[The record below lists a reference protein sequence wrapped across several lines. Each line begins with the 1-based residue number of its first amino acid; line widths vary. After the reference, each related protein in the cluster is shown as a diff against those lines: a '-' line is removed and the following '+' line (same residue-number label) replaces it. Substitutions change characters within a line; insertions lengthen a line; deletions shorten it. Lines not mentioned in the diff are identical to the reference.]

1 MFKLSAMHKRRF
13 SLFQHQTYPHHL
25 AVELLATGA
34 RNIKP
39 YLALIVALAL
49 ALHSLESNSHAVVAY
64 WVSGAVSLFLVGSWF
79 RWRYKD
85 LSASSTSAGE
95 LRRAELTIVLYSLAV
110 GVLWGSSSELLMVD
124 GQTRQ
129 NMIVVI
135 VYLGF
140 CAGASSMAMFGR
152 AHLLTGGLSS
162 LVIFLLPLKKMFPD
176 DGWWL
181 SAVIV
186 LYGFSLL
193 RGAID
198 RHQIIV
204 SNLLLR
210 DEKQA
215 LLEQQRIETE
225 RANKANHEK
234 SAFLAAASHDLR
246 QPLHAL
252 MLTSHALSLKTPE
265 GENRALVKRIVE
277 AGHALSYQFNHLMDL
292 SRLES
297 GTYKLNVSIISLPL
311 LLQQVL
317 ATHRQVA
324 DHKHIDL
331 RLRLDRRLQQTG
343 LHTDAAL
350 LSRAL
355 DNLID
360 NAIKFSSAGGSVLIT
375 ARMQKQHIQ
384 LGVHDRGIGIALDQ
398 QESIFKPYVQLN
410 NPTRELSHGIGLG
423 LSIVREASA
432 LLAGQLTLRSKPGH
446 GSRFTLSLD
455 RSLSC
460 QIPQVAKK
468 NIALPHEQLRGKKL
482 LLIED
487 DAMAASALINWAQNW
502 GLSVEHYLD
511 PRKVPQSAD
520 PDLIVSDI
528 RLPGE
533 RDGIQW
539 LVEWLARWPRTRG
552 LLLSGEIS
560 TETDQR
566 AEAEGLLLLSKPA
579 DPELLLQT
587 LISMTPP
594 ERDTQTGGMTV

>member
-1 MFKLSAMHKRRF
+1 MLTR
-13 SLFQHQTYPHHL
+13 SLPLLPHQMYPHHV
-25 AVELLATGA
+25 AVELLASGA

-39 YLALIVALAL
+39 YLALIVAIAVS
-49 ALHSLESNSHAVVAY
+49 LHSLETVTA
-64 WVSGAVSLFLVGSWF
+64 GAIACWLSAAALMFAAGTWF
-79 RWRYKD
+79 RWRYQDFDAK
-85 LSASSTSAGE
+85 AVGTPE
-95 LRRAELTIVLYSLAV
+95 LRHGELTIVLYSLAV
-110 GVLWGSSSELLMVD
+110 GLVWGSSSQFLMVA

-129 NMIVVI
+129 NMIVLI

-152 AHLLTGGLSS
+152 THLLVGGLSS
-162 LVIFLLPLKKMFPD
+162 LFVFLLPLRTMFAE

-181 SAVIV
+181 TAVII
-186 LYGFSLL
+186 LYGVSLL
-193 RGAID
+193 RAAID
-198 RHQIIV
+198 RHRIIV
-204 SNLLLR
+204 ASMLLR

-215 LLEQQRIETE
+215 LLEQQRHETA

-252 MLTSHALSLKTPE
+252 MLTSHALSLKTPA
-265 GENRALVKRIVE
+265 GENQVLVQRIVE
-277 AGHALSYQFNHLMDL
+277 AGRALSYQFNHLMDL

-297 GTYKLNVSIISLPL
+297 GTYKVNASTFSLPP
-311 LLQQVL
+311 LLQQL
-317 ATHRQVA
+317 IATHRQVA
-324 DHKHIDL
+324 DHKQVDL
-331 RLRLDRRLQQTG
+331 RLRIDRRLQQTG

-360 NAIKFSSAGGSVLIT
+360 NAIKFSSRGKRVLIT
-375 ARMQKQHIQ
+375 AR
-384 LGVHDRGIGIALDQ
+384 LRDRHLEFSVLDQGPGIPEDQ

-423 LSIVREASA
+423 LSIVREATN
-432 LLAGQLTLRSKPGH
+432 LLKGQLKLRSRPGH

-455 RSLSC
+455 RAIC
-460 QIPQVAKK
+460 CRMQPAAPK
-468 NIALPHEQLRGKKL
+468 NVALPHEQLRGKKL
-482 LLIED
+482 LLVED
-487 DAMAASALINWAQNW
+487 DAMAASALGSWAQNW
-502 GLSVEHYLD
+502 GLRVEHYLD
-511 PRKVPQSAD
+511 PREVPVSAA
-520 PDLIVSDI
+520 PDLILSDI

-539 LVEWLARWPRTRG
+539 LVEWLAQWPKSRG

-560 TETDQR
+560 AETDQR

-579 DPELLLQT
+579 DPDLLLQT

-594 ERDTQTGGMTV
+594 ERDTQPYGVAV

>member
-1 MFKLSAMHKRRF
+1 MRNRKLF
-13 SLFQHQTYPHHL
+13 LFPHQIYPHPL
-25 AVELLATGA
+25 AVELLAMGA

-39 YLALIVALAL
+39 YLALIVAIAL
-49 ALHSLESNSHAVVAY
+49 SVHSLNAVITAVVAY
-64 WVSGAVSLFLVGSWF
+64 WFTGAVFLFFVGSWF
-79 RWRYKD
+79 RWRYKS
-85 LSASSTSAGE
+85 LNTKNTSQIE
-95 LRRAELTIVLYSLAV
+95 LQQAELIVVLYSLAV
-110 GVLWGSSSELLMVD
+110 GLLWGSSSDLLMVQ
-124 GQTRQ
+124 GEVRQ

-152 AHLLTGGLSS
+152 AHLLVGGLSS
-162 LVIFLLPLKKMFPD
+162 LITFLLPLRVMFPED
-176 DGWWL
+176 WRWL
-181 SAVIV
+181 MPVIG
-186 LYGFSLL
+186 LYAFSLL
-193 RGAID
+193 RAAID
-198 RHQIIV
+198 RHKIIV

-215 LLEQQRIETE
+215 LLELQHIETE
-225 RANKANHEK
+225 RANKANQEK

-252 MLTSHALSLKTPE
+252 MLTSHALSLRTPG
-265 GENRALVKRIVE
+265 GENQVLVQRIVE

-297 GTYKLNVSIISLPL
+297 GTYKLNTNTVSLPL
-311 LLQQVL
+311 FLKQVV

-324 DHKHIDL
+324 DNKHVDL
-331 RLRLDRRLQQTG
+331 QLRLDRRLLQSG

-360 NAIKFSSAGGSVLIT
+360 NAIKFSNEGGAVLIS
-375 ARMQKQHIQ
+375 ARLQKQQIQ

-423 LSIVREASA
+423 LSIVREAVA
-432 LLAGQLTLRSKPGH
+432 LLGGQLTLRSSSGN
-446 GSRFTLSLD
+446 GSHFMLSLD
-455 RSLSC
+455 RALSC
-460 QIPQVAKK
+460 Q
-468 NIALPHEQLRGKKL
+468 LPPGTSSKAPLLYEQLRGKKL
-482 LLIED
+482 LLVED
-487 DAMAASALINWAQNW
+487 DAMAANALINWAQNW
-502 GLSVEHYLD
+502 GLQVEHYLD
-511 PRKVPQSAD
+511 PRKVPASAK
-520 PDLIVSDI
+520 PDLILSDI

-533 RDGIQW
+533 RDGIHW
-539 LVEWLARWPRTRG
+539 LVDWLALWPKARG

-560 TETDQR
+560 AETDQR

-594 ERDTQTGGMTV
+594 ERDRHLVDATV

>member
-1 MFKLSAMHKRRF
+1 MPKQRF

-25 AVELLATGA
+25 AVELLSTGA

-39 YLALIVALAL
+39 YLALVIAGAL
-49 ALHSLESNSHAVVAY
+49 ALHSVGQVSTAVIAA
-64 WVSGAVSLFLVGSWF
+64 WLTGAVALFVVGSWF
-79 RWRYKD
+79 RKRYQNLRESCTRD
-85 LSASSTSAGE
+85 E
-95 LRRAELTIVLYSLAV
+95 LRRAELIIVLYSLAV
-110 GVLWGSSSELLMVD
+110 GLLWGSSSELLMVK
-124 GQTRQ
+124 GQIRQ

-152 AHLLTGGLSS
+152 AHLLIGGLSS
-162 LVIFLLPLKKMFPD
+162 MIVFLPPLRSMFPED
-176 DGWWL
+176 WWWL
-181 SAVIV
+181 APVIV
-186 LYGFSLL
+186 LYGFSLI

-215 LLEQQRIETE
+215 LLEQQRFETE

-265 GENRALVKRIVE
+265 GESQILVQRIVE
-277 AGHALSYQFNHLMDL
+277 AGRALSYQFNHLMDL

-297 GTYKLNVSIISLPL
+297 GTYRLNASVFSLPSV
-311 LLQQVL
+311 LQRAI

-324 DHKHIDL
+324 DHRHIDI
-331 RLRLDRRLQQTG
+331 RLRLDRHLQQAG

-360 NAIKFSSAGGSVLIT
+360 NAIKFSSNGGCVLVT
-375 ARMQKQHIQ
+375 ARLRKDSIQ
-384 LGVHDRGIGIALDQ
+384 LGVHDRGIGIALNQ

-423 LSIVREASA
+423 LSIVREATA
-432 LLAGQLTLRSKPGH
+432 LLGGQLTLRSQPGR
-446 GSRFTLSLD
+446 GSCFMLSLD
-455 RSLSC
+455 RAISC
-460 QIPQVAKK
+460 QMPQPAQK
-468 NIALPHEQLRGKKL
+468 NTAPLHEQLRGKSL
-482 LLIED
+482 LLVED
-487 DAMAASALINWAQNW
+487 DAMAASALINWAKSW
-502 GLSVEHYLD
+502 GLRVEHYMD
-511 PRKVPQSAD
+511 PRKVPASTQ

-528 RLPGE
+528 RLPGD

-539 LVEWLARWPRTRG
+539 LVEWLAQWPKARG

-560 TETDQR
+560 PETDHR

-594 ERDTQTGGMTV
+594 GRDTQVRSVAV